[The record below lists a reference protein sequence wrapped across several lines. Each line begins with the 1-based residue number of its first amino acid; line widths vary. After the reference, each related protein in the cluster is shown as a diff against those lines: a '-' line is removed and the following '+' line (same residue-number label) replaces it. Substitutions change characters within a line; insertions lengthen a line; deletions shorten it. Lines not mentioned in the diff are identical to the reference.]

1 MIHQPNKLALLVAII
16 WAAGVA
22 PAAQASDAP
31 LTPQDSALDLTR
43 WAPGLVWRSDDH
55 PAAQAPAWLVAPDTA
70 VQEEPGTAL
79 VHPEPA
85 LQMAAPSEPAPRAAV
100 AKPKGGRTTLQAAK
114 LRAGGQLQR
123 LRSFVHGLRAQPQAA
138 VAIAAQAP
146 RANAAKAQFIAGE
159 RVAASQQVASPHADR
174 LLQDLAAVLP
184 QEAATWSRET
194 VLSTVA
200 ERFPAAI
207 GPDAFALP
215 PAEQAAPATPG
226 HEARP
231 RATPRREIVVASH
244 TDKVLR
250 QLEAVLTKDSADAS
264 EPDEMIVAT
273 QAEKV
278 LAMLMEL
285 PAPRKVKAQRDTR
298 QPATATL
305 RAEAAAA
312 AIVATAEPLSAATPQ
327 ALAVDIDLTRPPIAE
342 LIVEPIAEPTA
353 LAPAAP
359 AALSAQRTA
368 FAGGEALAM
377 SESSL
382 DRVRGGFVTN
392 GLNISFGIERAV
404 YVNGAL
410 LTTTSLNVSDL
421 GRISGGRG
429 TAAVDTGTLALI
441 QSGAGNVVAAGSLSA
456 TSLGTVI
463 QNTLDGQKIQNVTTI
478 NATVNSLG
486 VLRGLN
492 LQSSLRGAVIDSLRR

>member
-22 PAAQASDAP
+22 PAAQASE
-31 LTPQDSALDLTR
+31 TPQPQTSALDLTR
-43 WAPGLVWRSDDH
+43 WTPGLVWRSDEH
-55 PAAQAPAWLVAPDTA
+55 PAAQATAWLVAPDTA
-70 VQEEPGTAL
+70 VQDDPGTAL

-100 AKPKGGRTTLQAAK
+100 AKPNGARATLQATK
-114 LRAGGQLQR
+114 QRAGGQLQR
-123 LRSFVHGLRAQPQAA
+123 LRSFVHGLRAKPQAV
-138 VAIAAQAP
+138 VAIAAKAP
-146 RANAAKAQFIAGE
+146 RINVAKAQFIAGE
-159 RVAASQQVASPHADR
+159 RAAAAQQIASPHADR

-215 PAEQAAPATPG
+215 LAEQAAPATPG

-250 QLEAVLTKDSADAS
+250 QLETVLTKDSADAS

-285 PAPRKVKAQRDTR
+285 PAPRKAKAQRDTR

-305 RAEAAAA
+305 RADAAAA
-312 AIVATAEPLSAATPQ
+312 AIVTTAEPLSAAAPQ
-327 ALAVDIDLTRPPIAE
+327 ALAVDIDVTRPPIAE
-342 LIVEPIAEPTA
+342 LIVEPTA
-353 LAPAAP
+353 VAPAAP
-359 AALSAQRTA
+359 AAQRAA
-368 FAGGEALAM
+368 FAGREALAM

-392 GLNISFGIERAV
+392 GLTISFGIERAV
-404 YVNGAL
+404 YVNGTL

-429 TAAVDTGTLALI
+429 AAAVDTGTLALI
-441 QSGAGNVVAAGSLSA
+441 QSGAGNVVAAGSLSP